1 MLDRD
6 SQQQILDILRN
17 GRLSTVFQPIVD
29 LRSRDF
35 LAVEALTRGP
45 KGSPLHSPAELFPR
59 AERVGMIRELE
70 LSALETAAKAF
81 CTLNLPAKLFV
92 NISPMSL
99 VSANAVIIA
108 RDVLQRSGLR
118 AENVVLELSEQYQ
131 TEDYSALVSALEA
144 FKQEGFGIAVDDLGA
159 GYAGLKTWSQLQPD
173 FVKIDRHFIS
183 GIDKDPIKHEFVRS
197 ILTMAQEIK
206 SRVIA
211 EGIETFEE
219 LQVLREL
226 GVRYVQGYLLGRP
239 SAIPEI
245 TDNIHRLAD
254 RPAMRER
261 ALANRKVIG
270 ALAQDFPSI
279 DVHTRLE
286 DVVRLFKA
294 QAGISSLPV
303 LHHNTPTGIISRQQ
317 ALEIFSER
325 FGPELHGRKPVVQF
339 MNDKP
344 IVVEFNTPLEDV
356 SYLLTEDVQ
365 QDLIQDLIIAQQGRY
380 RGIAKTSALLRAITD
395 QQISS
400 ARHAN
405 PLTQLPGNVPINER
419 AQTLINAQDE
429 FWVAYCDLND
439 FKAFNDVYG
448 YALGDK
454 AILLLANLLSET
466 VDCDLD
472 FVGHIGGDDFILLM
486 RSEAAPEL
494 CATMC
499 SRFEAQVRQLYD
511 PAALSNRGIWSPDRR
526 GRQSFFP
533 LMSLSIGLVKPRL
546 SSGLRADDVSALAS
560 EAKKEAKRLPGGG
573 VYVSDA
579 RFPEVASHYLR
590 ATA

>member
-1 MLDRD
+1 MLDHD
-6 SQQQILDILRN
+6 SQKDILDILRN
-17 GRLSTVFQPIVD
+17 RRLSSVFQPIVD
-29 LRSRDF
+29 MRSRDF

-45 KGSPLHSPAELFPR
+45 QGSPLHSPAVLFPT
-59 AERVGMIRELE
+59 AESVGLIRELE
-70 LSALETAAKAF
+70 LSALEGAAMAF
-81 CTLNLPAKLFV
+81 RKLNLKAKLFV

-99 VSANAVIIA
+99 VSANAVTIA
-108 RDVLQRSGLR
+108 RNILARTGLS
-118 AENVVLELSEQYQ
+118 ATNVVLELSEQYQ
-131 TEDYSALVSALEA
+131 TEDYSALTKSLAA

-159 GYAGLKTWSQLQPD
+159 GYAGLKTWSQLHPD

-183 GIDKDPIKHEFVRS
+183 GIDEDPIKREFVRS
-197 ILTMAQEIK
+197 IMTMAQEIK

-211 EGIETFEE
+211 EGVETFEE
-219 LQVLREL
+219 AQVLREL
-226 GVRYVQGYLLGRP
+226 GVRYTQGYLFGRP
-239 SAIPEI
+239 NAHPRIS
-245 TDNIHRLAD
+245 DNVNRVAD
-254 RPAMRER
+254 RPAMRDR

-286 DVVRLFKA
+286 DVVRLFKTHSS
-294 QAGISSLPV
+294 ISSLPV
-303 LHHNTPTGIISRQQ
+303 LLHHTPTGIISRQQ
-317 ALEIFSER
+317 VLEIFSER
-325 FGPELHGRKPVVQF
+325 FGPELHGRKPVAQF
-339 MNDKP
+339 MNDQP
-344 IVVEFNTPLEDV
+344 IVVEFDTPLEDV

-419 AQTLINAQDE
+419 AQSLINEQNE

-454 AILLLANLLSET
+454 AILLLANLLSEAI
-466 VDCDLD
+466 DSDID

-486 RSEAAPEL
+486 RSENTPDL
-494 CATMC
+494 CATIC
-499 SRFEAQVRQLYD
+499 DTFSNQIRQLYD
-511 PAALSNRGIWSPDRR
+511 PVALGKKGIWSQDRQGQR
-526 GRQSFFP
+526 SFFP
-533 LMSLSIGLVKPRL
+533 LMSLSIGLVKPEL
-546 SSGLRADDVSALAS
+546 TAGLRADDISTLAS
-560 EAKKEAKRLPGGG
+560 MAKKEAKRMPNGG
-573 VYVSDA
+573 VFISDT
-579 RFPEVASHYLR
+579 RHPGYWR
-590 ATA
+590 AAG